1 MQVGRRTV
9 RKMKGKYRL
18 WNHIMYAC
26 QKENLRGKEISNMSN
41 ISSIGDYWT
50 PNPASEGE
58 CKMGNVNPLFPLLIS
73 ALLCLLGEPLT
84 VL

>member
-1 MQVGRRTV
+1 MQVGKRTV
-9 RKMKGKYRL
+9 RKMKVQTLESHHVCLSER
-18 WNHIMYAC
+18 
-26 QKENLRGKEISNMSN
+26 EFEREREISNMSN

-50 PNPASEGE
+50 PSPASDGE
-58 CKMGNVNPLFPLLIS
+58 CKMGNMNPLFPLLIS